1 MKSRTKDLGKWGEKV
16 ASEYLAKAGYQVLE
30 RNARTEYG
38 EIDLIVEREGTLVFV
53 EVKTRRSSA
62 YGYPEEAITRSKIDH
77 MIASAEA
84 YLQTIMDFE
93 GDWRIDVVAVE
104 INELDNQPLITHFPN
119 AVSE

>member
-62 YGYPEEAITRSKIDH
+62 YGYPEEAITRLKIDH

>member
-1 MKSRTKDLGKWGEKV
+1 MKSRTKDLGKWGEMI

-30 RNARTEYG
+30 RNTRTEYG

>member
-30 RNARTEYG
+30 RNTRTEYG

>member
-84 YLQTIMDFE
+84 YLQTIMDFK